1 MTMRL
6 WSAAA
11 VGVPGRAIV
20 GRMAAAAL
28 LAAMLTAC
36 SGGSSYRY
44 VANRENGNF
53 FKVPSSWKLEDITAA
68 DAADRPTE
76 TASNVRS
83 VWHTVFS
90 GGVPVPGGGEPAE
103 VVGSAQIFLVSAS
116 YREQLSLS
124 SIRTQ
129 IFGGVDPLFAPDELV
144 GSSVRVVSYT
154 ALQGGTGVTPAMAP
168 CPRPARR
175 AGCWRAT
182 STSTARWARRTSTPS
197 WRRGRPATPTPAT
210 STATASPTDATSSV
224 PSDGSQRR
232 RTKPCGAERTEPPRE
247 LRDGASGGQVPR
259 TSP

>member
-154 ALQGGTGVTPAMAP
+154 ALQGGTGVSGSRVVANLNLAEDDAPQWVTRDVSLLFDPRKGRVFVLAMA
-168 CPRPARR
+168 CESE
-175 AGCWRAT
+175 CYL
-182 STSTARWARRTSTPS
+182 
-197 WRRGRPATPTPAT
+197 
-210 STATASPTDATSSV
+210 
-224 PSDGSQRR
+224 QN
-232 RTKPCGAERTEPPRE
+232 RTEIDRVA
-247 LRDGASGGQVPR
+247 ASWTVR
-259 TSP
+259 S